1 MEDAGILA
9 SMAEGA
15 ITLAGFAA
23 VFQAF
28 SGTYD
33 PDGHSRVRLN
43 SFVEGGLTVDFVAYL
58 PAWLGSA
65 GLPDRLV
72 WGMPRGLIVLWGPL
86 CILVPLLYEPKDSPQ
101 EPVACPYLAAFSLSA
116 DAYRAPA
123 ATRRV
128 FASAEEIMVMERN
141 MAVALDQTARAD
153 EAARSALGRL
163 QDHQCVGSG
172 RLVQR

>member
-1 MEDAGILA
+1 MSRTTFLPR
-9 SMAEGA
+9 
-15 ITLAGFAA
+15 LAGEFLVIVVGVLVALFVDGLREDRRERGYERQVLDAVAA
-23 VFQAF
+23 DLRANLEDLAQA
-28 SGTYD
+28 
-33 PDGHSRVRLN
+33 
-43 SFVEGGLTVDFVAYL
+43 E
-58 PAWLGSA
+58 
-65 GLPDRLV
+65 
-72 WGMPRGLIVLWGPL
+72 RG
-86 CILVPLLYEPKDSPQ
+86 
-101 EPVACPYLAAFSLSA
+101 ACPYLAAFSLSA

-163 QDHQCVGSG
+163 QDHQRVGSG